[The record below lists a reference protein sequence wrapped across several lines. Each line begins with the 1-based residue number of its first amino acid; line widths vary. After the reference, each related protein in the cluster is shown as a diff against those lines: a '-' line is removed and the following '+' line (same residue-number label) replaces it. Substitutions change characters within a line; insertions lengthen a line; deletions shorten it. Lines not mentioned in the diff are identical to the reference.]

1 LCSPPCRLSAGWPFM
16 LYHPRRQT
24 DIEVKIGFWLLITM
38 KGTQFFCI
46 MNLNR
51 RSLLFQ
57 RQSDSDCFRHPG
69 SSRSA

>member
-1 LCSPPCRLSAGWPFM
+1 
-16 LYHPRRQT
+16 
-24 DIEVKIGFWLLITM
+24 M